1 MSLTREKAQL
11 MSASEIDRTLV
22 RLAHE
27 ILEKTKDLDQLA
39 FIGIRRRGVPLAQ
52 RLAQKIEALEKR
64 KIPVGILDINLYR
77 DDLTTVD
84 IKPVVSATEI
94 PFSVQGKDIILM
106 DDVLYTGRTIRAAL
120 DALFDHG
127 RPARVQLLVLI
138 DRGHRELPIEAQFV
152 GRTVQTTDIEIIEV
166 KFQEID
172 GMEKVLLVRKVA
184 DGSEAV
190 TRCPPDCSESKSWTA
205 PRSKPFWRAP
215 RIFSPLQSQSLKK
228 LDTLRGKMIVN
239 LFFEASTRTR
249 TSFEIAAKRLG
260 ADAVSI
266 TASGSSVSK
275 GESLVDTLNTLAA
288 MRPDAIVMRH
298 AASGAPHFLARHLP
312 TPIINAGDGTHE
324 HPTQALL
331 DARTILD
338 RRATLE
344 GLRVAI
350 IGDIAHSRVARS
362 NVHLLSKFG
371 AEIVLCGPASLLP
384 RGTGATRAR
393 RAPHHRHAARP
404 SATPT

>member
-1 MSLTREKAQL
+1 M
-11 MSASEIDRTLV
+11 
-22 RLAHE
+22 
-27 ILEKTKDLDQLA
+27 
-39 FIGIRRRGVPLAQ
+39 
-52 RLAQKIEALEKR
+52 
-64 KIPVGILDINLYR
+64 GILDINLYR

-138 DRGHRELPIEAQFV
+138 DRGHRELPIEAHFV

-172 GMEKVLLVRKVA
+172 GMEKVLLVERSRQA
-184 DGSEAV
+184 RAV
-190 TRCPPDCSESKSWTA
+190 SAYECADCSESKSWTA
-205 PRSKPFWRAP
+205 PRSKAILDARQGFSAHRRASA
-215 RIFSPLQSQSLKK
+215 FKK

-239 LFFEASTRTR
+239 LFYEASTRTR

-298 AASGAPHFLARHLP
+298 AASGAPHFLARHLA

-338 RRATLE
+338 RRAKLE

-384 RGTGATRAR
+384 VELAQLASGRDAD
-393 RAPHHRHAARP
+393 HRHARGHPRCRRHHDAARATGAAARSRRFRRASISSFTACGWSTWSWP
-404 SATPT
+404 SRTPS